1 MNHILKS
8 SINLFYIFIFINCN
22 TQFQNVDKY
31 YNQCIKNEKIFEDL
45 YNQITLDSN
54 YKNVTITTDSNMVYK
69 NSILPLDPNFI
80 KKMKKTNIFEIS
92 CSMDVISF
100 RIKNF
105 ENNPSQNVW
114 LIYNNSEIKD
124 TFCNKYLIKKI
135 DNKKYLLI
143 EKY

>member
-1 MNHILKS
+1 
-8 SINLFYIFIFINCN
+8 
-22 TQFQNVDKY
+22 
-31 YNQCIKNEKIFEDL
+31 
-45 YNQITLDSN
+45 
-54 YKNVTITTDSNMVYK
+54 MVYK